1 MDTQRK
7 RTIMRDLLG
16 KTTVVVG
23 AKPRFGA

>member
-1 MDTQRK
+1 
-7 RTIMRDLLG
+7 MRDLLG